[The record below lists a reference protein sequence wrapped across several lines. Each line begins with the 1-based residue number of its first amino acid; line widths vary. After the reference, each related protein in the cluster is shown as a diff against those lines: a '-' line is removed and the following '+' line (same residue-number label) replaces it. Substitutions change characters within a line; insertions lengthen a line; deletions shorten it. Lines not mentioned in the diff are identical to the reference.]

1 MNSGLKDI
9 IKYFLLV
16 MIFTIN
22 NNVIAQYERPH
33 KIKRQTQTHLLIQET
48 EDAKLILEDL
58 ANYQHIE
65 KVNINGDVD
74 IAIACKALSLI
85 DAVEEL
91 ELIKFA
97 GILSDED
104 IQNIEWIPNL
114 FIYIPK
120 DREEAFLLNPAWQYI
135 RNVVVEFEEIPID
148 FEFFQGWKS
157 IKYLCV
163 LGGFTAGQAEAA
175 TQAINKYIPKI
186 EEVGLSLL
194 DIKDMPESLKYLTY
208 LKSVE
213 IYNSIDIAQG
223 HNWDNL
229 GEITRPLFKG
239 FDTIYLDPNQQ
250 SAFITKPRFIPLHY
264 FAFEPEITTSQE
276 KFIEGLFPTQSYSNE
291 YLWYESAEVQSSDFL
306 VYKGTNLTEYRP
318 TQSFNTAVLSNY
330 SINDAVFSGKGDS
343 NCIFFTPNFGA
354 LIVPANSL
362 EFSTGYP
369 YSGEYTVH
377 IATANKLEDLFAEG
391 ASLQFD
397 SAGITYAI
405 TPEFWVRIS
414 ISELGS
420 SEQLQIKQGNFLQF
434 SYLTEKKNKGG
445 FYAWN
450 NNSNKWENYYDYDY
464 LFDDDKIRAIDFYQI
479 SHNNKKHIKQIAY
492 ETHTL
497 DQRFELSGF
506 QYLLNPGEQ
515 KVKIKKESGYW
526 INKNTN
532 KEDKGIQWVR
542 GRPMFKLRLLPRQ
555 KNASKFQD
563 FKIVPLD
570 RGLMPEWKELEDIV
584 LSFETNLNKKDVLKM
599 ISKKRWLD
607 LRLVE
612 SQGFY
617 ALELK
622 TQNGFFEIQLS
633 HPLERFKASS
643 DKGERAN
650 RKIRRA
656 INDYFDERNMK
667 ALAMSIFENQKTS
680 FIERSQYATLFNRIH
695 SNKEEVKS
703 FKIRSLGKFLV
714 GSVNPCKIDLRAEV
728 ILSDYGKVPLN
739 PERVWIY
746 FKNGS
751 SVEVNVTPRIAF
763 DYNVRDIAAI
773 LAQTDSKNIHENN
786 NKESHTRMYYYISG
800 RDLISKG
807 IAPNKIMYLSLK
819 PLPQNIKNYTELNDF
834 MSWNRDKNKKRKRK
848 SNKK

>member
-1 MNSGLKDI
+1 MTIGLKNI
-9 IKYFLLV
+9 LKYFLLV
-16 MIFTIN
+16 MLFTLY
-22 NNVIAQYERPH
+22 NNVLAQYERPH
-33 KIKRQTQTHLLIQET
+33 KIKRETQTQLLIQET
-48 EDAKLILEDL
+48 EDAKIVLENL
-58 ANYQHIE
+58 AKYQHVE
-65 KVNINGDVD
+65 KVKINGDVD
-74 IAIACKALSLI
+74 VAIACKALSLI

-135 RNVVVEFEEIPID
+135 RNVVVEFEEIPVD

-163 LGGFTAGQAEAA
+163 LGDLTANQAEAA
-175 TQAINKYIPKI
+175 TQAVNKYIPKI
-186 EEVGLSLL
+186 EEIGLSLL
-194 DIKDMPESLKYLTY
+194 DIKDMPETLNSLTY

-239 FDTIYLDPNQQ
+239 FDTIYLDPSQK
-250 SAFITKPRFIPLHY
+250 SVFLTKPKFIPLHY
-264 FAFEPEITTSQE
+264 FAFEPEITSSQE
-276 KFIEGLFPTQSYSNE
+276 KFIEGIFPTQSYSNE
-291 YLWYESAEVQSSDFL
+291 YLWYESQDIQSSDFL
-306 VYKGTNLTEYRP
+306 VYRGTNLTEYKL

-330 SINDAVFSGKGDS
+330 SANDALFSGKGDS
-343 NCIFFTPNFGA
+343 NCIFFTPNLGA

-369 YSGEYTVH
+369 YSGKYTVH

-397 SAGITYAI
+397 SAGVTYAI
-405 TPEFWVRIS
+405 SPEFWVKIIITES
-414 ISELGS
+414 GS
-420 SEQLQIKQGNFLQF
+420 SEQLQIKPGNFLQF
-434 SYLTEKKNKGG
+434 SYLTENKNKGG

-450 NNSNKWENYYDYDY
+450 NSYNKWENYYDYDY

-479 SHNNKKHIKQIAY
+479 SHNEKQHIKQIAY
-492 ETHTL
+492 ENYSL
-497 DQRFELSGF
+497 DQRFELAGF
-506 QYLLNPGEQ
+506 QYLLNPGDQ
-515 KVKIKKESGYW
+515 KVKIKKENGYW
-526 INKNTN
+526 INNNTN
-532 KEDKGIQWVR
+532 KDDKGIQWVR

-555 KNASKFQD
+555 KNAPNYQD
-563 FKIVPLD
+563 FKIVPMD
-570 RGLMPEWKELEDIV
+570 RGLMPEWEEIKDIV
-584 LSFETNLNKKDVLKM
+584 FSFETNLNKKDVLKM

-633 HPLERFKASS
+633 HPLERFKALS
-643 DKGERAN
+643 DRGEKAN

-667 ALAMSIFENQKTS
+667 ALAMSILEKQKTS
-680 FIERSQYATLFNRIH
+680 FIELSQYATLFNRMH
-695 SNKEEVKS
+695 SNKEVVKS

-714 GSVNPCKIDLRAEV
+714 GSVKPCKIDLRAEV

-746 FKNGS
+746 FKNAS

-773 LAQTDSKNIHENN
+773 LAQTNSKNNQQSEYNGPQN
-786 NKESHTRMYYYISG
+786 GMFYYISG
-800 RDLISKG
+800 RDLVSKG
-807 IAPNKIMYLSLK
+807 IAPNKIMYLSLQ
-819 PLPQNIKNYTELNDF
+819 PLPQNIKNHNEVNDF
-834 MSWNRDKNKKRKRK
+834 MSWGREKKKKNKRK
-848 SNKK
+848 SNK